1 MCISVI
7 KCPLATD
14 ERTKRRSL
22 KIRPFVAGEEIIIV
36 GCLPW
41 WKGNIFFL
49 YYFAGLCNILHP
61 AMHNFDFYAFLLL
74 RFRSLDDALGLEKYA
89 ALWRKRRRR
98 VIARKKKVVTEE
110 GEKKCCCF
118 CRPRRH
124 LRYRGAKK
132 CAHAVII

>member
-22 KIRPFVAGEEIIIV
+22 KIRPFVAGEEILIV

-49 YYFAGLCNILHP
+49 YFFAGLCNILHP
-61 AMHNFDFYAFLLL
+61 AKAMHNFDFYAFLLL
-74 RFRSLDDALGLEKYA
+74 RFRSLDDALGSREASKICNFMEEMA
-89 ALWRKRRRR
+89 AAAC
-98 VIARKKKVVTEE
+98 ARSKKTRTDSVQKVCGGIRQSFGSLTNFLLFT
-110 GEKKCCCF
+110 K
-118 CRPRRH
+118 
-124 LRYRGAKK
+124 L
-132 CAHAVII
+132 